1 MAAPRPAK
9 SRAGG
14 QVRVA
19 GGLAPVAGDLG
30 NLRAR
35 RPAMGSYEATIGILA
50 EELARVEEVF
60 RGLSPDEWQFPTK
73 LVPVDPTLPHWTVFE
88 LAGHFDISIGLTGML
103 IDGRDDLQPA
113 RDRTS
118 FFINPR
124 SETGPVVYDYAFTM
138 VRGKTPAD
146 MPHALHDTFSGVIS
160 HARSVPAATVGPG
173 YFAPMRVDE
182 FVASRIVEAVVH
194 GIDLTQ
200 ALGRDYIATTDGI
213 KETASI
219 LDDLLARRTVGRRP
233 PGLSEDLDWILAAAG
248 RSVFEDS
255 RLPLIG

>member
-1 MAAPRPAK
+1 
-9 SRAGG
+9 
-14 QVRVA
+14 
-19 GGLAPVAGDLG
+19 
-30 NLRAR
+30 
-35 RPAMGSYEATIGILA
+35 MGAYEAIIDVLA
-50 EELARVEEVF
+50 DELERVERVLT
-60 RGLSPDEWQFPTK
+60 GLSPDEWRAPTE
-73 LVPVDPTLPHWTVFE
+73 LVPLDPGLKRWTVLE
-88 LAGHFDISIGLTGML
+88 LAGHFNISIGLTSML

-124 SETGPVVYDYAFTM
+124 SETAPVVYDYAFT
-138 VRGKTPAD
+138 VVSGKTPAD
-146 MPHALHDTFSGVIS
+146 VLAMLHQTFSDAIS
-160 HARSVPAATVGPG
+160 QARAVDAGTVGPG

-213 KETASI
+213 IETASI

-233 PGLSEDLDWILAAAG
+233 PELSNNLEWILAASG
-248 RSVFEDS
+248 RSYFEDT

>member
-1 MAAPRPAK
+1 
-9 SRAGG
+9 
-14 QVRVA
+14 
-19 GGLAPVAGDLG
+19 
-30 NLRAR
+30 
-35 RPAMGSYEATIGILA
+35 MGYYESAIDILA
-50 EELARVEEVF
+50 QELDRVEQVF
-60 RGLSPDEWQFPTK
+60 RGLSPDEWQAPTK
-73 LVPVDPTLPHWTVFE
+73 LVPVDPGLPHWTVFE
-88 LAGHFDISIGLTGML
+88 LAGHFDISIGLTRML

-124 SETGPVVYDYAFTM
+124 SETAPVVYGYAYTM
-138 VRGKTPAD
+138 VQGKTPAD
-146 MPHALHDTFSGVIS
+146 MPGVLHQTFTGAVSQ
-160 HARSVPAATVGPG
+160 ARAVPASTVGPG

-182 FVASRIVEAVVH
+182 FIASRIVEAVVH

-213 KETASI
+213 KETAEI

-233 PGLSEDLDWILAAAG
+233 YELSDDLDWILAASG
-248 RSVFEDS
+248 RSDFEDD